1 MSKTVK
7 LLVSAGLAVA
17 GFPAAAAEW
26 KCNNRDIAEIRC
38 GGGSCEIERESFTPM
53 ELSLTPTRIEIC
65 AYSGCFSGR
74 VGIRRTAGDL
84 VLYHATIRTGTLS
97 EPAAIILDTRGRTAL
112 MRWSGF
118 SNVMKCTAAS

>member
-7 LLVSAGLAVA
+7 LLVSAGLAAA

-26 KCNNRDIAEIRC
+26 RCSNGGIAEIRC
-38 GGGSCEIERESFTPM
+38 DRASCDIERESFTPM
-53 ELSLTPTRIEIC
+53 GLSVTPTRIEIC

-74 VGIRRTAGDL
+74 VAIRRTAGDL
-84 VLYHATIRTGTLS
+84 VLYHAAIRTGTVI
-97 EPAAIILDTRGRTAL
+97 EPAAIILDTSARTAL